1 MADLLS
7 TAVSALSAYSR
18 GLATTS
24 HNIANV
30 ATEGYSR
37 QRVLYGTR
45 EAQSSGNGWVGS
57 GVNATSIERVY
68 DQFLGLQY
76 RTTTTAFGRQEVFAA
91 LAGRVGALFADAET
105 GVGAALQRF
114 TNAVQDVATAPTSI
128 PARQV
133 LLAEASA
140 LAGELRNHDERL
152 ERLAN
157 EVGGRVT
164 SVVADINGI
173 AASLA
178 DLNERIV
185 SSRART
191 GQPPNDLLDERDR
204 LLDQLS
210 TRIAV
215 STVEQDDGALNVF
228 VGSGQPL
235 VLGPQATRL
244 AAQADIYDSGG
255 VRVGVT
261 TAAGFVDITGSVS
274 GGELG
279 GLLDVRRQ
287 VLDPARR
294 TLGQLAVGIAETVN
308 ARQRAGMDLTGA
320 AGRDLFAV
328 GDVQALAGRGNT
340 GGATLEVTRADL
352 GQVAAADYLL
362 EFGGAGW
369 SLRRADTGAAVVLAG
384 SGTPAD
390 PFRADGL
397 EIVATGAANPGDG
410 FLVRATHGAAA
421 GMRAVLADP
430 SAFAAALPVRADTAA
445 GNRGTGA
452 AAGQSVVDPANPSLR
467 NTVSITFTSPGTYSI
482 DGGPDQ
488 AFAPGTPIE
497 HNGWRLELSGTPEA
511 GDVFT
516 VSSNVAGLGDNRN
529 ALGLT
534 DALAQRTLNGGTAS
548 LADVFGR
555 LVADVGVQSRQAQM
569 SRDALELVR
578 GDARAAIDS
587 VSGVNLD
594 EEAANLMRLQQAY
607 QAAAQVVR
615 VADTLFD
622 TLIGAIGR

>member
-7 TAVSALSAYSR
+7 TAVSALSAYNR

-45 EAQSSGNGWVGS
+45 EAQAFGNGWLGS

-76 RTTTTAFGRQEVFAA
+76 RTTTSAFGRQEVFAA

-114 TNAVQDVATAPTSI
+114 TNAVQDVAAAPTSI

-157 EVGGRVT
+157 EVNGRVT

-185 SSRART
+185 SARART

-228 VGSGQPL
+228 VGTGQPL
-235 VLGPQATRL
+235 VLGPQAAQL
-244 AAQADIYDSGG
+244 ATQPDPYDPAG
-255 VRVGVT
+255 VRVGIAT
-261 TAAGFVDITGSVS
+261 SAGFVDVTSSVS

-279 GLLDVRRQ
+279 GLLDVSRQ

-320 AGRDLFAV
+320 AGSDLFAA
-328 GDVQALAGRGNT
+328 GDAQVLADRGNT
-340 GGATLEVTRADL
+340 GSATLDVARADL
-352 GQVAAADYLL
+352 TQLVAADYLL
-362 EFGGAGW
+362 EFGGSGW
-369 SLRRADTGAAVVLAG
+369 SLRRADTGAVVALT
-384 SGTPAD
+384 GTGTAAD
-390 PFRADGL
+390 PLRADGL
-397 EIVATGAANPGDG
+397 EFVVSGAANLGDG

-421 GMRAVLADP
+421 GMQALLADP
-430 SAFAAALPVRADTAA
+430 AAFAAALPVQAATAA
-445 GNRGTGA
+445 GNRGSGTP
-452 AAGQSVVDPANPSLR
+452 AGLSVVDPANPALR
-467 NTVSITFTSPGTYSI
+467 NTATITFTSAGTYSI
-482 DGGPDQ
+482 DGGP
-488 AFAPGTPIE
+488 ATAYAPGTPIE
-497 HNGWRLELSGTPEA
+497 YNGWRLELSGTPAA
-511 GDVFT
+511 GDAFT

-534 DALAQRTLNGGTAS
+534 DALSDRSLNGGTAS

-555 LVADVGVQSRQAQM
+555 LVADVGVQSRQAQL
-569 SRDALELVR
+569 SRDALELVQ

-594 EEAANLMRLQQAY
+594 EEAANLVRLQQAY